1 MGGLAVNG
9 KLIIIGA
16 SDESLELSPNFFLF
30 GHRSVVG
37 WLAGS
42 SIDGEDMLL
51 VHLRVLCCVPV
62 FSLGDIFSYF
72 PISSLALS
80 IFYIIFPVCYVNTI
94 LFCILKQI

>member
-16 SDESLELSPNFFLF
+16 SDEPLELSPNSFLF

-42 SIDGEDMLL
+42 SIDAEDMLSFSASSG
-51 VHLRVLCCVPV
+51 VVLC
-62 FSLGDIFSYF
+62 SGI
-72 PISSLALS
+72 
-80 IFYIIFPVCYVNTI
+80 
-94 LFCILKQI
+94 